1 METCCTTGVGQS
13 PVLEIVVLLCKQRNI
28 SHAYYIYCILCC
40 QFVSVV
46 KSQDGGN
53 IRDFFKKPS
62 FTSKPSTA
70 TVDSN
75 KVGSNIF
82 GFNNFPNNANSNT
95 RVKSPVGNLH
105 NRSPGFGD
113 KLSSK
118 GKPATSVGGGG
129 HVLGT
134 ENNRIPKINDRPS
147 KSGKGGMLANRGGGT
162 LVVTGS
168 QGKQTETVQGP
179 DAKLRIDQFKVFSG
193 AGFTLGSASSVNDR
207 SKSRLLCLEH
217 EEPVQKKL
225 KVSGNSRKSKGGEV
239 LDKYIDDR
247 MCKCSVC
254 GGRVS
259 REEVDVHLESCM
271 GLKNVFNNSNVED
284 NADEKE
290 ISDINEKYKE
300 VLCPVCNQSVGEDIN
315 THLDDCLNTSGFLNL
330 VDDNPVE
337 IIDSVITTPFSNKN
351 MPKPMLIDNDSD
363 VEIVE
368 PEGRVACPICGMRF
382 GESKINDHVNL
393 CLDSEN

>member
-1 METCCTTGVGQS
+1 MLTLT
-13 PVLEIVVLLCKQRNI
+13 
-28 SHAYYIYCILCC
+28 C
-40 QFVSVV
+40 QFVSGV

-62 FTSKPSTA
+62 ITTKPSTT

-82 GFNNFPNNANSNT
+82 GFNNLPNNTNSNT
-95 RVKSPVGNLH
+95 RVKTPVGNLH
-105 NRSPGFGD
+105 NRSTGFGD
-113 KLSSK
+113 KFSSNGSSK
-118 GKPATSVGGGG
+118 GKPATSVGEGG
-129 HVLGT
+129 HILGT

-168 QGKQTETVQGP
+168 QGKQTETVQDP

-193 AGFTLGSASSVNDR
+193 AGFTLGSASNVIDR
-207 SKSRLLCLEH
+207 SKSRLLSLKH
-217 EEPVQKKL
+217 EEPVQKKQKL
-225 KVSGNSRKSKGGEV
+225 SGSSRKSEGGEV
-239 LDKYIDDR
+239 SKKDIDDR

-254 GGRVS
+254 GGSVP
-259 REEVDVHLESCM
+259 REEVDIHLESCM
-271 GLKNVFNNSNVED
+271 GLKNVFNNSTIED
-284 NADEKE
+284 YADEKE

-300 VLCPVCNQSVGEDIN
+300 VLCPVCNRIVGEDIN
-315 THLDDCLNTSGFLNL
+315 AHLDDCLNTSGFLNL
-330 VDDNPVE
+330 VDDNMVE

-351 MPKPMLIDNDSD
+351 MPKPMLDGNDSD
-363 VEIVE
+363 VEIIE
-368 PEGRVACPICGMRF
+368 SEGRVACPICGMRF

>member
-1 METCCTTGVGQS
+1 METCGVQCLRLWCCS
-13 PVLEIVVLLCKQRNI
+13 AKSETYLIYYLLYFI
-28 SHAYYIYCILCC
+28 SC

-53 IRDFFKKPS
+53 IKNFFKKPS
-62 FTSKPSTA
+62 FTNKPSTT

-82 GFNNFPNNANSNT
+82 GFNNFPNNVNSNT
-95 RVKSPVGNLH
+95 KVKSPVGNFH
-105 NRSPGFGD
+105 NRSTGFGE

-118 GKPATSVGGGG
+118 GKPATSVGEGG
-129 HVLGT
+129 HDLGT
-134 ENNRIPKINDRPS
+134 ENNRIPKINNRPS

-207 SKSRLLCLEH
+207 AKSRLLSPPVQEEH
-217 EEPVQKKL
+217 VQKKQ
-225 KVSGNSRKSKGGEV
+225 KVSENSRKSNGGEV
-239 LDKYIDDR
+239 FKKDIDDW

-254 GGRVS
+254 GVRVS

-271 GLKNVFNNSNVED
+271 GLKNVFNNSTFED
-284 NADEKE
+284 YADEKE

-300 VLCPVCNQSVGEDIN
+300 VLCPVCNQSVEEDIN
-315 THLDDCLNTSGFLNL
+315 AHLDGCLNTSGFLNL
-330 VDDNPVE
+330 VDDSPVE
-337 IIDSVITTPFSNKN
+337 IIDSVVTTPFSTKN

-363 VEIVE
+363 VEIIE
-368 PEGRVACPICGMRF
+368 SEGRVACPICGMRF

>member
-1 METCCTTGVGQS
+1 MYY
-13 PVLEIVVLLCKQRNI
+13 LLYFI
-28 SHAYYIYCILCC
+28 SC

-53 IRDFFKKPS
+53 IQNFFKKPS
-62 FTSKPSTA
+62 FTTKPSTT

-82 GFNNFPNNANSNT
+82 GFNNFPNNVNSNT
-95 RVKSPVGNLH
+95 KVKSPVGNFH
-105 NRSPGFGD
+105 NRSPGFGE
-113 KLSSK
+113 KLLSNGSSK
-118 GKPATSVGGGG
+118 GKPATSVGEVGY
-129 HVLGT
+129 VLGT
-134 ENNRIPKINDRPS
+134 ENNRIPKINNRPS
-147 KSGKGGMLANRGGGT
+147 KSGKGGILANRGGGT

-207 SKSRLLCLEH
+207 AKSRLLSMVQ
-217 EEPVQKKL
+217 EEPVHKKQ
-225 KVSGNSRKSKGGEV
+225 KVSGNSSKSNGGEV
-239 LDKYIDDR
+239 FKKDIDDP

-259 REEVDVHLESCM
+259 REEVDVHLESCV
-271 GLKNVFNNSNVED
+271 GLKNVFNNSTVED
-284 NADEKE
+284 CADEKE
-290 ISDINEKYKE
+290 IGEINEKYKE

-315 THLDDCLNTSGFLNL
+315 AHLDGCLNTSGFLNL
-330 VDDNPVE
+330 VDDSPVE
-337 IIDSVITTPFSNKN
+337 IIDSDVTTPFSNKN

-363 VEIVE
+363 VEIIE
-368 PEGRVACPICGMRF
+368 SEGRVACPICGMRF